1 MVPGQWWGR
10 LEKLLLY
17 LCCTSFLL
25 GLALLG
31 IRPDITPVAYFFLTL
46 GGFFLF
52 ACLLA
57 CFVLKRVLRSV
68 QTDSPG
74 ASDNAR

>member
-1 MVPGQWWGR
+1 MVPSQWWGR
-10 LEKLLLY
+10 LKKPLLY

-31 IRPDITPVAYFFLTL
+31 IWPDITPVAYFFLTL
-46 GGFFLF
+46 SGFFLF

-57 CFVLKRVLRSV
+57 CFLEWVFRSV
-68 QTDSPG
+68 QTESPG
-74 ASDNAR
+74 SSSSAR